1 MNVPIPVNARPMFWQ
16 TESLPLVDLRGRPE
30 LAGNMAVQV
39 QRVFMGTSHNGGS
52 WLSGKSL
59 EDFTNLSKAV
69 SGTPRVEPGYGLT
82 LTAGLHSTGQGTA
95 STGSVEKRPRRT
107 AEDVRAGGD
116 PKVGAD
122 RRDELDDRVQ
132 RRLLRVMAAWA
143 AAKKEVRAGED
154 WKEVAERHD
163 ITDPNLRSRLERMA
177 AWRAAKKEIRAG
189 EDWKIVAERHGIT
202 HSRRRSTLE
211 RVAAMS
217 VAKKEVRAGESWKV
231 VAKRHG
237 ITDPDRCATLERMA
251 LLRDVAEE
259 PSTSRSAP
267 SAVSPNGVRHLPMPS
282 GAFRR
287 TKRPVVLRDVAEEPR
302 TSRSER
308 SAVLRGGVEESQT
321 SQSERS
327 ANPHRKPQL
336 RLRYGK

>member
-1 MNVPIPVNARPMFWQ
+1 MNNGLIPVNAG
-16 TESLPLVDLRGRPE
+16 PLFAQSVSAPPVDLPGHAE
-30 LAGNMAVQV
+30 AAGNMGMMVE
-39 QRVFMGTSHNGGS
+39 RVFLGTHNNAIA
-52 WLSGKSL
+52 WLSGKPL
-59 EDFTNLSKAV
+59 GNATKLWEAI
-69 SGTPRVEPGYGLT
+69 SGTPRVNPGDGVT
-82 LTAGLHSTGQGTA
+82 LAAGAPSVGQGAA
-95 STGSVEKRPRRT
+95 SKGSIEKRPRRT

-154 WKEVAERHD
+154 WKVVAERHD
-163 ITDPNLRSRLERMA
+163 ITDPNLCSRLERMA

-217 VAKKEVRAGESWKV
+217 VAKKEVRAGENWKV

-251 LLRDVAEE
+251 L
-259 PSTSRSAP
+259 
-267 SAVSPNGVRHLPMPS
+267 
-282 GAFRR
+282 
-287 TKRPVVLRDVAEEPR
+287 LRDVAEEPR

-327 ANPHRKPQL
+327 ANPHRKPRL